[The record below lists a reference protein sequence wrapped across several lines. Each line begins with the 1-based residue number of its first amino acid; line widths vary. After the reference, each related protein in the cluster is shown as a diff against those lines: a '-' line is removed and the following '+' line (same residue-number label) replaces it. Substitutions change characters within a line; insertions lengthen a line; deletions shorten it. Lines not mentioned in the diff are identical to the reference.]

1 MQAISTQHTFDAH
14 MAAHCKHEQRRAQ
27 QQQIDNQRTFDQ
39 QYQSQPIGKQGT
51 QREQTTQGMTSIQG
65 GVVGEDGVDGDVEG
79 DDPGQEEEGE
89 APAAHVE
96 PTQEMVDAIFDEIF
110 DEDPDFVCDQTALK
124 RRRTSESERTA
135 AGTTEIAD
143 GTISDPETMKF
154 SDGEIFDAPV
164 QA

>member
-1 MQAISTQHTFDAH
+1 
-14 MAAHCKHEQRRAQ
+14 
-27 QQQIDNQRTFDQ
+27 
-39 QYQSQPIGKQGT
+39 
-51 QREQTTQGMTSIQG
+51 MTSIQG
-65 GVVGEDGVDGDVEG
+65 GVVGEDGVEGDVEG

-164 QA
+164 QAEVERPAVAVPRKREVKASQKARAVGTKQACEGCHIKFWTL